1 MRELLPVMSQG
12 FSRSLARLGERR
24 LKEYVQERVKTG
36 GYGNTSEYVRD
47 LIRAEQK
54 QRAKEELE
62 ALIMEGINSEPASEV
77 NDEFWAGL
85 KDRVTQR
92 SKQRKK
98 SS

>member
-1 MRELLPVMSQG
+1 MDALNVSLPKAM
-12 FSRSLARLGERR
+12 
-24 LKEYVQERVKTG
+24 KEYVQERVKTG

-54 QRAKEELE
+54 QRAKAELE
-62 ALIMEGINSEPASEV
+62 ALIMEGINSGPAHEV

-85 KDRVTQR
+85 KERVTQR
-92 SKQRKK
+92 TKQRKK